1 MTAPYG
7 RPDALIQTDH
17 GPARVY
23 SARLSGTLD
32 AAIVTDDYE
41 LLIPES
47 EIEHLVR
54 AIAPD
59 YDTTDPDEP
68 TADDIAEQAGDAA
81 NDLRKLIALAADKA
95 CAPEDWDEASIPDL
109 HGILTGLLVS
119 LDDVVADLDNLR

>member
-1 MTAPYG
+1 VTAPYG

-23 SARLSGTLD
+23 SARSDSD
-32 AAIVTDDYE
+32 AAIRTDDYE

-47 EIEHLVR
+47 EVEHLVR

-68 TADDIAEQAGDAA
+68 TADDIASQAQEAA
-81 NDLRKLIALAADKA
+81 RELRRLIALAAGKA
-95 CAPEDWDEASIPDL
+95 CAPEDWDAADLPEL
-109 HGILTGLLVS
+109 HGILTGLLDS
-119 LDDVVADLDNLR
+119 LDDVAADLDSLR

>member
-23 SARLSGTLD
+23 SGRSGTD
-32 AAIVTDDYE
+32 ATIRTDDYE

-47 EIEHLVR
+47 EVEHLVK

-59 YDTTDPDEP
+59 LDYVDPNEP
-68 TADDIAEQAGDAA
+68 TADDIAAQAQDVAY
-81 NDLRKLIALAADKA
+81 DLRKLIRDAADKA

-109 HGILTGLLVS
+109 HGILTGLLDS

>member
-23 SARLSGTLD
+23 SSRGSGTLD

-41 LLIPES
+41 LLIPET
-47 EIEHLVR
+47 EIEHLVK
-54 AIAPD
+54 ALISYALP
-59 YDTTDPDEP
+59 DPDEP
-68 TADDIAEQAGDAA
+68 TADDIRDQAGDIAS
-81 NDLRKLIALAADKA
+81 DLRKLIRDAAGKA
-95 CAPEDWDEASIPDL
+95 CGPEDWDEAGIPDL

-119 LDDVVADLDNLR
+119 LDDVAADLDNLR